1 MKILWLTNIPLP
13 EACQLMNETPSPFG
27 GWLINASN
35 SLSTQEDIELSIAFP
50 KSKSKDVIQLTGEN
64 INYFSFPTVSMKDES
79 SIQDNSYIK
88 SIVKELKPDLV
99 HAFGTEFAHTL
110 AMMNVCKA
118 LGIKTVISIQGLV
131 SVYSK
136 HYTANLPIKVQKR
149 FTFKDWIKQSNLI
162 QQQKQFEKKGVLEIE
177 AIQKTDHI
185 IGRTTWDKGCT
196 EQINPTA
203 NYHFCNETL
212 REEFYKH
219 KWSID
224 RCEKH
229 SIFLSQAGYPIKG
242 LHYVLEAMPLI
253 QQKFPDTKLYIAGTD
268 ITSSGTLNE
277 KLRMS
282 SYAKYIA
289 ELIESYNLVDSVSF
303 TGVLDEKKMCQRYLS
318 SNVFVS
324 PSSIENSP
332 NSLGEA
338 MILGV
343 PCVASHVGGVP
354 DMIKHNEEGYVYQAD
369 APYMLAHYV
378 CEVFESDER
387 ALRFSNN
394 SRTHAWKTHNPK
406 INTDRLIEIYKEI
419 LQKKETSVEN

>member
-13 EACQLMNETPSPFG
+13 EACELMNETPSPFG
-27 GWLINASN
+27 GWLINASKR
-35 SLSTQEDIELSIAFP
+35 LSTQENIELSIAFP
-50 KSKSKDVIQLTGEN
+50 KSQSKDVMQLTGEN
-64 INYFSFPTVSMKDES
+64 INYFSFPTVGMKDES
-79 SIQDNSYIK
+79 SIRDNSYIK
-88 SIVKELKPDLV
+88 RIVRELKPDLV
-99 HAFGTEFAHTL
+99 HAFGTEYAHTL

-118 LGIKTVISIQGLV
+118 LGVKTVISIQGLV
-131 SVYSK
+131 SVYAK
-136 HYTANLPIKVQKR
+136 HYTANLPIRVQKK
-149 FTFKDWIKQSNLI
+149 FTFRDWVKQSNLI
-162 QQQKQFEKKGVLEIE
+162 QQQKQFEKKGTFEIE

-219 KWSID
+219 KWSIG
-224 RCEKH
+224 RCEKY

-253 QQKFPDTKLYIAGTD
+253 KQKFPKTKLYIAGPD
-268 ITSSGTLNE
+268 ITSSRKFSE

-282 SYAKYIA
+282 SYSKYIA
-289 ELIESYNLVDSVSF
+289 ELIERYSLADSVFF

-354 DMIKHNEEGYVYQAD
+354 DMLKHKDEGFVYQAD
-369 APYMLAHYV
+369 ASYMLAHYV
-378 CEVFESDER
+378 CEIFNNDELVLKFSQNAR
-387 ALRFSNN
+387 EHAL
-394 SRTHAWKTHNPK
+394 KTHDPTKNM
-406 INTDRLIEIYKEI
+406 NRLLQIYENI
-419 LQKKETSVEN
+419 LLKKE